1 MSNGDESETDDEVNF
16 DPYQEEN
23 EYVNTSHYQM
33 AEADLTRLLQA
44 DLPQQKQ
51 AAALFI
57 MRLREISR
65 LSQSAIDD
73 VISGS
78 RSLFNSTLIH
88 LHAGI
93 RQRLAEAGCAE
104 VDIADIFDEFQNP
117 YTTLDTAYLQE
128 KYINKEFNVLVRVQ
142 FFISN

>member
-1 MSNGDESETDDEVNF
+1 M
-16 DPYQEEN
+16 
-23 EYVNTSHYQM
+23 NTSHYQM

-73 VISGS
+73 IISGS
-78 RSLFNSTLIH
+78 RLLFNSTLIC

-93 RQRLAEAGCAE
+93 RQRLAEAE

-142 FFISN
+142 FFISNLKKLCITGATTNKNRGTLLH

>member
-1 MSNGDESETDDEVNF
+1 
-16 DPYQEEN
+16 
-23 EYVNTSHYQM
+23 
-33 AEADLTRLLQA
+33 
-44 DLPQQKQ
+44 
-51 AAALFI
+51 
-57 MRLREISR
+57 MRLCEISR

-73 VISGS
+73 NITGS
-78 RSLFNSTLIH
+78 RSLFNSTLIR

-104 VDIADIFDEFQNP
+104 VNIADIFDEFQNL

-142 FFISN
+142 FFVSN